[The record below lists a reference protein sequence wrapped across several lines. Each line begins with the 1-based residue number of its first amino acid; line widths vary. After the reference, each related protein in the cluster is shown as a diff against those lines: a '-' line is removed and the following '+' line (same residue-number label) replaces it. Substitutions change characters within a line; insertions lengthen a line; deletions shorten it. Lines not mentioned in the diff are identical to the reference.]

1 MSRRTLSPKTIEA
14 LRTILFVHENP
25 AEVKIEHGKIVVVE
39 VKRKVASKENPDQ
52 E

>member
-1 MSRRTLSPKTIEA
+1 MSQKTIEA

-25 AEVKIEHGKIVVVE
+25 AEVKIENGKVVVVE
-39 VKRKVASKENPDQ
+39 IKRRAVSKENPEQ

>member
-1 MSRRTLSPKTIEA
+1 MSRRTLSPRTIEA

-25 AEVKIEHGKIVVVE
+25 AEVKIEGGRVVVIE
-39 VKRKVASKENPDQ
+39 IRRKAVSKENPEQ